1 MLSRYSLTS
10 ILPTV
15 HFLPL
20 SSSHTYTLDSLSG
33 IFFIRECSPALEFSW
48 PTVSF
53 RVMVTKR
60 TFWVFRT
67 RHLEGWT
74 WGPTQPASEISSR
87 SLWSLSFPI
96 WKSRARPSVPART
109 KTLWFLYALL
119 DGFYLP
125 VMFVTVL
132 PPKMSFFPERHTETI
147 NRIF

>member
-109 KTLWFLYALL
+109 KTLIFVCSSRWLL
-119 DGFYLP
+119 SASNVCNCSSSKNVLLP
-125 VMFVTVL
+125 RKTH
-132 PPKMSFFPERHTETI
+132 R
-147 NRIF
+147 NN